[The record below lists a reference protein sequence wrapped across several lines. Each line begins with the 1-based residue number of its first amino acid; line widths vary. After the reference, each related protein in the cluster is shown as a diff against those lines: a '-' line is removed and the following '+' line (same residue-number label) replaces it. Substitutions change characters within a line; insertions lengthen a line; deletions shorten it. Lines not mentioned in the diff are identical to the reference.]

1 MKFKV
6 LVFFFFSFS
15 EHRFL
20 LYKSCN
26 MGYKHASILHKNH
39 SLKPAMSFLRI
50 LWLLFSLWLRFSC
63 MQVLEAAAILNKDL
77 FLQKV
82 AFKQLQRTESPIR
95 FKAKF
100 SLVEDEIF
108 LLHLQEVLLYC
119 YLGVLLMDPKG
130 GE

>member
-1 MKFKV
+1 
-6 LVFFFFSFS
+6 
-15 EHRFL
+15 
-20 LYKSCN
+20 
-26 MGYKHASILHKNH
+26 
-39 SLKPAMSFLRI
+39 
-50 LWLLFSLWLRFSC
+50 

-119 YLGVLLMDPKG
+119 YLGVLLTDPKG

>member
-1 MKFKV
+1 
-6 LVFFFFSFS
+6 
-15 EHRFL
+15 
-20 LYKSCN
+20 
-26 MGYKHASILHKNH
+26 
-39 SLKPAMSFLRI
+39 
-50 LWLLFSLWLRFSC
+50 